1 MYWGANV
8 RLDDYVIQAK
18 IHGPD
23 INPAPDDLIEFLSN
37 QLKYQNL
44 KEENIAQFFAEKIA
58 AAFIDH
64 DDALFVTVDVLFT
77 NGRTYGATEEILGK
91 VAS

>member
-18 IHGPD
+18 IHGPH
-23 INPAPDDLIEFLSN
+23 INPAPDELVEFLSN
-37 QLKYQNL
+37 QLKHNVL
-44 KEENIAQFFAEKIA
+44 KEENIALFFAEKIA
-58 AAFIDH
+58 AAYIDD
-64 DDALFVTVDVLFT
+64 DDAVFVTIDVLFT

-91 VAS
+91 VPN